1 MTVEKKV
8 VLVLCDD
15 LIFGS
20 RISGEARAV
29 GLETIIVKT
38 VAKLIEISSK
48 QKFSGALID
57 LGIVGDGLQMVIT
70 ELRSSQH
77 PLLPC
82 MGYGSHV
89 DVELLRNA
97 RSEGYD
103 PVLPRSKFVVE
114 LNAILLSYL
123 NNSC

>member
-29 GLETIIVKT
+29 GLETIIV
-38 VAKLIEISSK
+38 KLIEISSK